1 MMSRDS
7 AQWNHLRGKGHSKR
21 LLAVVLATGLAAL
34 APVLLAL
41 AVLLAVVLA
50 TGRGHLYIQGCEKK

>member
-1 MMSRDS
+1 MMSHGSDL
-7 AQWNHLRGKGHSKR
+7 WNHLGGHGKR
-21 LLAVVLATGLAAL
+21 LLAVVLAAGLAAL

-50 TGRGHLYIQGCEKK
+50 TGRGHLYIDRCEKK

>member
-1 MMSRDS
+1 MMSRVCPVKS
-7 AQWNHLRGKGHSKR
+7 FMENKR
-21 LLAVVLATGLAAL
+21 LLAVVLAAGLAAL

-50 TGRGHLYIQGCEKK
+50 GGHLYIDGCEKK